1 MYRNNLSL
9 NIFFV
14 DCNLVPAMNVSPSRP
29 RKTKVKLEH
38 ELNEVYRLLLDGTSA
53 QEIKGAET

>member
-1 MYRNNLSL
+1 
-9 NIFFV
+9 
-14 DCNLVPAMNVSPSRP
+14 MNVSPSRP